1 MRVPSFLARQF
12 YVPGSLRNTATG
24 FSVQARNAMADGML
38 VGIGAISIDGVAIQP
53 AAVTARR
60 EGEDATYRATDLSTA
75 SPVAFRKG
83 DVVTFDFAGFAL
95 NAGAHQLDVELVERD
110 LGALSLS
117 FSETVAP
124 GW

>member
-12 YVPGSLRNTATG
+12 YVAGSLRNTATG

-38 VGIGAISIDGVAIQP
+38 VGIGAIRIDGVAIEP
-53 AAVTARR
+53 AAVTAHR
-60 EGEDATYRATDLSTA
+60 EGEATVYHATDVSGT

-83 DVVTFDFAGFAL
+83 DVVTFDIAGFTL
-95 NAGAHQLDVELVERD
+95 NEGAHQLEVELVERD
-110 LGALSLS
+110 LGSLSLG
-117 FSETVAP
+117 FSETVSP